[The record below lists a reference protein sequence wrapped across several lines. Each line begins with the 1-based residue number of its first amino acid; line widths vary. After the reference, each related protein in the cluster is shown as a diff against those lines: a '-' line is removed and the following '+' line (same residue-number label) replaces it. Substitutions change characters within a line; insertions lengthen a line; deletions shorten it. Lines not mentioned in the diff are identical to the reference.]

1 MPVFPCSPREV
12 PSSPLVQHIVFGDL
26 LGPGQARPEVSSQ
39 SASSASLPDRL
50 HDVRKRFCI
59 VYLFGCYVFGF
70 LPCVGLWILWP
81 RSHFADGRHFKAIYG
96 KDLVESLLSS
106 SDAILSEIERPVGD
120 RLSLQQNQTS
130 SLQGQIDL
138 LRSHQAVQ
146 DQRISF
152 ALAREAEEADR
163 RINER

>member
-1 MPVFPCSPREV
+1 MRRS
-12 PSSPLVQHIVFGDL
+12 
-26 LGPGQARPEVSSQ
+26 
-39 SASSASLPDRL
+39 
-50 HDVRKRFCI
+50 
-59 VYLFGCYVFGF
+59 GF
-70 LPCVGLWILWP
+70 LWPC
-81 RSHFADGRHFKAIYG
+81 SHFADGRHFKAIYG

-106 SDAILSEIERPVGD
+106 SDAILIEIERPVGD